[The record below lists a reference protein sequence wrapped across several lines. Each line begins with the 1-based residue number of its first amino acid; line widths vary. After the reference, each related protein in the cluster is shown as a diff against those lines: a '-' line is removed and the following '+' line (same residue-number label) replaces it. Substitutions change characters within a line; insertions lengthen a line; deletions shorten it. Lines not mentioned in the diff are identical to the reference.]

1 MISVE
6 RQKLKSKL
14 IDKYSIF
21 KFIHRYSSSASATGV
36 WPNWDLQ
43 TVLLRLLIQI
53 ATNYFFNVFLLNKF
67 NLNKSQPSSFF
78 KFIHRYSSSASA
90 TGVWPNWDLQTVLL
104 RLLIQIATNYFFNVF
119 YWINLIL
126 TRANQVHFCQRRR
139 SFIRGQR
146 PILLSF
152 NDCKLHF

>member
-119 YWINLIL
+119 LLNKFNLNKSQPSSFLSKTKVLHQRAEANLIIVL
-126 TRANQVHFCQRRR
+126 W
-139 SFIRGQR
+139 
-146 PILLSF
+146 L
-152 NDCKLHF
+152 